1 METITKSENS
11 NTHAYTR
18 LDFLN
23 RSCTPG
29 LAINSIG
36 IKVEGLEKGNESVSS
51 KMAELEKE
59 KEAALSKITQ
69 LEREG
74 EAAFSKIASLEKE
87 KQTALTK
94 IDELQKEKECTADKV
109 ALLERE
115 GEAAFSKIAELEKEK
130 QDASNKIEELEKEK
144 ENAARNI
151 ALLEKEL
158 RTKEYIFVKD
168 KNAQLQKERK
178 LRTKFKDFKRHTNA
192 EREKEN
198 EVALSKIAM
207 IEKELET
214 EEVRMYSQAI
224 RALKQIQVEDKEPK
238 EKVKELT
245 ITMQKL
251 TEARNYWETL
261 AKQLKGKEARLLS

>member
-1 METITKSENS
+1 MNPQKIVEGCFFDDFITKVITLCILLIDIPKRSHPEMETITTSENS

-36 IKVEGLEKGNESVSS
+36 IKVEGLEKGMN
-51 KMAELEKE
+51 LY
-59 KEAALSKITQ
+59 
-69 LEREG
+69 R
-74 EAAFSKIASLEKE
+74 
-87 KQTALTK
+87 
-94 IDELQKEKECTADKV
+94 
-109 ALLERE
+109 
-115 GEAAFSKIAELEKEK
+115 
-130 QDASNKIEELEKEK
+130 
-144 ENAARNI
+144 
-151 ALLEKEL
+151 
-158 RTKEYIFVKD
+158 
-168 KNAQLQKERK
+168 LQKERK

-214 EEVRMYSQAI
+214 KEVRMYSQAI

-238 EKVKELT
+238 GKGERVDNNYAKAHRGK
-245 ITMQKL
+245 KL
-251 TEARNYWETL
+251 
-261 AKQLKGKEARLLS
+261 